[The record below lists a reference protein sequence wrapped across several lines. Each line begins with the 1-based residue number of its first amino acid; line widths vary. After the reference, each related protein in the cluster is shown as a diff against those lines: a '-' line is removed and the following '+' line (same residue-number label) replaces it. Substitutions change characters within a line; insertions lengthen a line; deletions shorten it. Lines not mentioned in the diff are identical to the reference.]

1 MLTWSGAGLYLCHQ
15 QTQLAADTSP
25 AGRELQALN
34 TEERSRGQHPDNEN
48 NQEATLHLTSDNYNN
63 YNYSTPGM

>member
-1 MLTWSGAGLYLCHQ
+1 MPDLVWAGLYLCHQ

-34 TEERSRGQHPDNEN
+34 TEEKSRGQHPSSEN
-48 NQEATLHLTSDNYNN
+48 IQETASQIWQLQ
-63 YNYSTPGM
+63 